1 MTLPAWAL
9 KIGAD
14 AVAALAEAANANPLP
29 VDLAKIIAA
38 EVVRFHAAQQPEQLL
53 TAVAGVAALCAETED
68 GRLVTKEAVSPGDFL
83 LRIKAVLATAA
94 TDITWRVAFIE
105 RAQTLRESSDF
116 FDGDGHVRFTRRARD
131 AVRFSFGRSKLGKID
146 GQILPRNEC
155 GMFVFKSKRQCH
167 NVVRLLYLCDNCCF
181 KRLLYGCFHN
191 R

>member
-53 TAVAGVAALCAETED
+53 TAVAAVAALCAETED

-105 RAQTLRESSDF
+105 RLSALEDALASQCRMLARVWPVIDELERLRI
-116 FDGDGHVRFTRRARD
+116 
-131 AVRFSFGRSKLGKID
+131 LGGGADVTTHPLGSLHADLKACLLAY
-146 GQILPRNEC
+146 GVAPNVLSAGAHPR
-155 GMFVFKSKRQCH
+155 
-167 NVVRLLYLCDNCCF
+167 
-181 KRLLYGCFHN
+181 
-191 R
+191 